1 MPRQRGCARPVQDGD
16 KWLWRGQPRL
26 PLVLVIPAQ
35 ALLPPGRSG
44 AVNRALLQ
52 AAPVSQTM
60 PGVVVQV
67 LGEEMP
73 RRDQMKKIYSDNTCE
88 E

>member
-16 KWLWRGQPRL
+16 KWLWRGQPQL
-26 PLVLVIPAQ
+26 PLVIPAQ
-35 ALLPPGRSG
+35 ALLPPGRSR
-44 AVNRALLQ
+44 AINRALLQ
-52 AAPVSQTM
+52 AAPVSQTT

-73 RRDQMKKIYSDNTCE
+73 RRDQMRKINGDKTCE